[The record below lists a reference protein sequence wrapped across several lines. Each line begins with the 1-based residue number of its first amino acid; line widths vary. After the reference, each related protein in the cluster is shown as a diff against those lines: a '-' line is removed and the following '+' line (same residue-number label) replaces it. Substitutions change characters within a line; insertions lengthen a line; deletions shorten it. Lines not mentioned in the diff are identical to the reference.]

1 MSFIV
6 DQTLTSNMT
15 ITSINKLEYNETL
28 LTEIPIE
35 RINGVFHRFRFQVE
49 NLVLFFLL
57 IFYFF
62 LFSFKSQSNIN
73 LKKVYIIYIFII
85 VSIKLIVN

>member
-49 NLVLFFLL
+49 NSGFFLINILFF
-57 IFYFF
+57 FY
-62 LFSFKSQSNIN
+62 LVSNHN
-73 LKKVYIIYIFII
+73 
-85 VSIKLIVN
+85 